1 MNKQTIIFFNKY
13 LTIPEEE
20 LEKYEH
26 NNIDG
31 ILTITLKNK
40 QIIRISNYT
49 LNDFNKIE
57 YKRISSSILND
68 EVTKEMEHSVISV
81 EFAMMQ
87 KHIDNLE
94 DINENLMEERNIYKS
109 MWNKLKEWLK
119 KHKCMYGEEY
129 RIETEYQNTLEKM
142 KDLENELK

>member
-1 MNKQTIIFFNKY
+1 MEEKIIFFNKY
-13 LTIPEEE
+13 VNISEAEI
-20 LEKYEH
+20 EKYEH
-26 NNIDG
+26 NFLND
-31 ILTITLKNK
+31 ILIITLKNK
-40 QIIRISNYT
+40 QIIKISNYT

-68 EVTKEMEHSVISV
+68 EVTKEMEHSAISV
-81 EFAMMQ
+81 KFAMMQ

-109 MWNKLKEWLK
+109 IWNKLKEWLDIK
-119 KHKCMYGEEY
+119 SIKETIGTYSQILEE
-129 RIETEYQNTLEKM
+129 M